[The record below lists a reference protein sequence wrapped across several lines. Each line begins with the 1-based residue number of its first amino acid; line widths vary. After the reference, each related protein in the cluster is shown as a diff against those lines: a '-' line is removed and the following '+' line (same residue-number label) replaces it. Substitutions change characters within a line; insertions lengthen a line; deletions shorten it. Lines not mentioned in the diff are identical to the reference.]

1 MDCLFCKIVNKEIPS
16 RIITETEN
24 SIAFLDAFPV
34 SRGHTLVIP
43 KNHYEKVQ
51 DMTDIDNNDLFDT
64 VHKVISKVDKLT
76 GSTLLAIHNGKDSGQ
91 EIPHVHVHLIPRD
104 PADQAGPVHSMFKDR
119 PKLSDDELDQI
130 YAKIKSSLI
139 IGEIFFLSRFSFV
152 NINCMC
158 WTCFCG
164 IHYFFL

>member
-51 DMTDIDNNDLFDT
+51 DMTDIDNNDLFYT

-91 EIPHVHVHLIPRD
+91 EIPHVHVHLIPRESH
-104 PADQAGPVHSMFKDR
+104 DQAGPVHSMFKNR
-119 PKLSDDELDQI
+119 PKLSDDELDQLC
-130 YAKIKSSLI
+130 AKIKSS
-139 IGEIFFLSRFSFV
+139 
-152 NINCMC
+152 
-158 WTCFCG
+158 
-164 IHYFFL
+164 

>member
-1 MDCLFCKIVNKEIPS
+1 MDCLFCKIANKEIPS

-51 DMTDIDNNDLFDT
+51 DMADIDNNDLFDT

-76 GSTLLAIHNGKDSGQ
+76 SSTLLAIHNGKDSGQ
-91 EIPHVHVHLIPRD
+91 EIPHVHVHLIPRESD
-104 PADQAGPVHSMFKDR
+104 DQAGPVHSMFKNR
-119 PKLSDDELDQI
+119 PKLSDEELDKLC
-130 YAKIKSSLI
+130 AKIKSS
-139 IGEIFFLSRFSFV
+139 
-152 NINCMC
+152 
-158 WTCFCG
+158 
-164 IHYFFL
+164 